1 MILIIGASGGIGQY
15 LARHFIDDGNSVAG
29 TYNRNKCESLP
40 SNSFVQLDIT
50 DSDAVEHWL
59 HQIKDSLER
68 ITVINCVGI
77 NYNCFGHKADQEE
90 WEAVVNVNL
99 CGTFNIIRSIL
110 PFMREQK
117 YGRII
122 NLSSVVPKI
131 GVMGTSA
138 YAASKSGLWG
148 MTKSLVK
155 ENAALGITINNL
167 NLGYIDAGMIN
178 DIPANILDSARAMIP
193 AKRFG
198 LPVEIYEVIK
208 MLIKVEYINAANI
221 DVNGGI

>member
-1 MILIIGASGGIGQY
+1 MILIIGASGGIGQHLVKQFVEGGY
-15 LARHFIDDGNSVAG
+15 KVAG
-29 TYNRNKCESLP
+29 TYNQNKCESLP

-50 DSDAVEHWL
+50 DSDAVESWFN
-59 HQIKDSLER
+59 QIKDSLEK

-77 NYNCFGHKADQEE
+77 NYNCFGHKAEQAQ

-99 CGTFNIIRSIL
+99 CGTFNIIRAIL
-110 PFMREQK
+110 PFMRAQK

-122 NLSSVVPKI
+122 NLSSIVPQI
-131 GVMGTSA
+131 GVIGTSA

-178 DIPANILDSARAMIP
+178 DIPSNVLDSTRKMIP

-198 LPVEIYEVIK
+198 LPSEIYEVIK
-208 MLIKVEYINAANI
+208 MLIKVEYINASNI